1 MIIAHL
7 FKEDDN
13 RWKIQSNEEHCAGV
27 AGLASR
33 FAGEFGMS
41 SWGGLIGFLHDKG
54 KESNAFQQHIKK
66 VSGYSPEVKVIGNY
80 HHAYVGGAIV
90 GKQYGKSADN
100 LIVN

>member
-66 VSGYSPEVKVIGNY
+66 VSGYSPEVKVI
-80 HHAYVGGAIV
+80 AIIIMPMSV
-90 GKQYGKSADN
+90 APSQGSN
-100 LIVN
+100 MESLRTI